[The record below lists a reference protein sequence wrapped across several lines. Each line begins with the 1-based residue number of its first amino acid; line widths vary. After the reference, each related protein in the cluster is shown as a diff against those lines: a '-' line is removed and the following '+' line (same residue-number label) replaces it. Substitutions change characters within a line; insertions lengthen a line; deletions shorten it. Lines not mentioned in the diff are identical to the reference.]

1 VKEEAPKAPEAPK
14 EIDKEELQKRLR
26 REKLARWKAEQAA
39 AATEGEPAADADGNV
54 ASAPES
60 GVEQAAPMSGG
71 TEAEKKMAEIA
82 ASLAKRHGVGEG
94 DEDEKRGDAEEKE
107 DAAQGEDKM
116 EEDEAG
122 EGEVAKKGNVRKRRQ
137 IAEEDY
143 FDADDDE
150 EDEEEAAIEGGD
162 GAGDGGE
169 EEEEDPLDAFMK
181 GVSKEVKKLDKADE
195 KRAVQTVDMDSILKT
210 NKALAAGKKMKIKI
224 GALGQRMEQED
235 SIPDQEELDKQED
248 EFDINEWN
256 DRKNQAKQLR
266 PVRESRLK
274 PET

>member
-1 VKEEAPKAPEAPK
+1 
-14 EIDKEELQKRLR
+14 
-26 REKLARWKAEQAA
+26 
-39 AATEGEPAADADGNV
+39 
-54 ASAPES
+54 
-60 GVEQAAPMSGG
+60 
-71 TEAEKKMAEIA
+71 MAEIA

-122 EGEVAKKGNVRKRRQ
+122 EGEVVKKGNVRKRRQ

-150 EDEEEAAIEGGD
+150 EEEEAAKKGDD
-162 GAGDGGE
+162 GAGDGGD

-181 GVSKEVKKLDKADE
+181 GVTKEVKKLDKADE

-235 SIPDQEELDKQED
+235 GIPDQEELEEVD

-266 PVRESRLK
+266 PVRESCPK
-274 PET
+274 PEP